1 MASKLNVNVLN
12 MQKEFSL
19 KSTNTAK
26 IDYQGFFRGILEEVN
41 LIEVDYT
48 EDIAVNFNKDRTEDH
63 GKKIQ
68 LEFKFN
74 LFTDDANKPLV
85 KTIRTGT
92 TFSKQIINQKYKSR
106 GNKVMKSVF
115 NKFTDVCLALGFI
128 QPYQLH
134 ENDSL
139 VLDKIEKTIKE
150 YNSRSHNDK
159 VLIAG
164 CFVQGEEKLIID
176 WFNMVY
182 VDKIDYENDD
192 ILTRIESL
200 KTQKNQNLPTKATT
214 SKKTDNTDNTSNKET
229 SVTAAKNTTKTKT

>member
-1 MASKLNVNVLN
+1 MASKLNINVLD
-12 MQKEFSL
+12 MQKVFSL

-26 IDYQGFFRGILEEVN
+26 TDSQGYFRGVLVEVN

-68 LEFKFN
+68 LEFRFN
-74 LFTDDANKPLV
+74 LFTEDENKPLV

-115 NKFTDVCLALGFI
+115 NKFTDVCLALGFV

-150 YNSRSHNDK
+150 YNSRNNNDK

-192 ILTRIESL
+192 IVARIESL
-200 KTQKNQNLPTKATT
+200 KTQKNQNLPTKTVA
-214 SKKTDNTDNTSNKET
+214 SKKTAGDGKPTNKE
-229 SVTAAKNTTKTKT
+229 SAVDVSKNTAKAKA